1 MPATLPAFRTLLS
14 LGQQSTWQ
22 GWRCP
27 LVVAGRCWHLCF
39 QSQYLT
45 WGQRVS
51 QQSQVSGGE
60 RGPAVH
66 PKPAGHLPKSACIRE
81 GGHRCLSVPEIPRGM
96 RSSPHRFQLCY
107 TPGALASASPIGE
120 DLQQAHYVPDGG
132 RGSTRPPVAPRVNIC
147 GEVPRASGR
156 QRRACQGASNRGC
169 DLVWTGSLCQ
179 GRVFELRPGERVLAG
194 IPCTEMKATRVAPGV

>member
-1 MPATLPAFRTLLS
+1 MPPSCGRQVLASLLPITI
-14 LGQQSTWQ
+14 
-22 GWRCP
+22 P
-27 LVVAGRCWHLCF
+27 
-39 QSQYLT
+39 YL
-45 WGQRVS
+45 
-51 QQSQVSGGE
+51 
-60 RGPAVH
+60 GPACF
-66 PKPAGHLPKSACIRE
+66 PAVPSLWWRE
-81 GGHRCLSVPEIPRGM
+81 GPCSAPKASWPLAKVCLHPGRRSPLPLCRGM

-107 TPGALASASPIGE
+107 TPGALASARPIGE

-179 GRVFELRPGERVLAG
+179 GRVFELRPGEQVLAG